1 MHIPYEKPEHP
12 ERYIILNHSPFYS
25 PAIRFCR
32 CKTNSKH
39 KKLCFPNIKTPH
51 SMFEKGQ
58 IYICIKSDNSVWIDT
73 PGWWGR
79 YYTLK
84 QFEKWFDEIIDYD
97 IHTLEKAREKYKK

>member
-1 MHIPYEKPEHP
+1 M
-12 ERYIILNHSPFYS
+12 
-25 PAIRFCR
+25 
-32 CKTNSKH
+32 
-39 KKLCFPNIKTPH
+39 KTPH

-97 IHTLEKAREKYKK
+97 IHTLEKAREKYKKIRLQQKYIADAEVELNKLLEEK